1 LALHDKSV
9 SALLKANNRLK
20 KEGLTARKMEIPVNL
35 INLAKKV
42 KTNAAIQD
50 ESDSDMFNIFVI
62 ISRYHF

>member
-50 ESDSDMFNIFVI
+50 SESDLVICLIFL
-62 ISRYHF
+62 F

>member
-1 LALHDKSV
+1 
-9 SALLKANNRLK
+9 LK

>member
-42 KTNAAIQD
+42 ETNAAIQD
-50 ESDSDMFNIFVI
+50 ESDSNMFNIFVI